1 MLYLKLRCA
10 ASFTS
15 VPLVAS
21 VGGGVIERAPDVN
34 GLGFDRS
41 TGFAGSQGRAS
52 TVRIEPFPRMPSYLA
67 PCFRQD
73 THHQLLVQ
81 ATRVRQTDT
90 AVTAISDRRSRGTS
104 DGVSSGGVRSL
115 AAGAARRRPQPCPGA
130 CQRQQARGRGENGE
144 HGDHR
149 GEVLQG
155 VDGMYALGS
164 P

>member
-41 TGFAGSQGRAS
+41 TGFAGSEGRAS

-73 THHQLLVQ
+73 AHYQLLVQ
-81 ATRVRQTDT
+81 AARVRSTDT
-90 AVTAISDRRSRGTS
+90 AVTAIWVEDQEEHR
-104 DGVSSGGVRSL
+104 L
-115 AAGAARRRPQPCPGA
+115 PRRRTTSRNPLPAP
-130 CQRQQARGRGENGE
+130 RG
-144 HGDHR
+144 
-149 GEVLQG
+149 
-155 VDGMYALGS
+155 
-164 P
+164 